1 MAVSLPRG
9 QLTSR
14 AGRVL
19 PIDTGAPGR
28 RSLWSSGGSER
39 PQQHPRVL
47 VSGSAPCPG
56 TGPGESATS
65 IPAESSGKGAGAID
79 HSPTAPTDLRT
90 VTSTRRTPSV
100 LCLGAGTPPGP
111 ADLTAWV
118 LRLFRP
124 SIPRLPVHSYSRALE
139 HSRCTRGRVPVPG
152 IPDTR
157 LLRLGRR
164 QSQPFAPGGLLAQS
178 GESDQAGPS
187 KTHEGSSYRD
197 LGDTRPLGT
206 RTSEPTR
213 PKVGGWGAHS
223 QPLGMGGT
231 TCVPAR
237 FPNPWMLLTRPQ
249 RHPPVAGS
257 GRRPRAEERLR
268 IHKTP
273 CLRRIYRGPSF
284 GNPCAVLEKQEEQ
297 ARARSARQAPG
308 GEPAFPARKRCHR
321 TRAAERPVG
330 IFVGW
335 CHGRAQGQSLIPRR
349 VSDGSRRWRQRAA
362 RPCPLALDPRNR
374 RSNLEEAGGGGG
386 GELAQAPR
394 ALGCWCPRTAEAPR
408 ACRRGPVCPPS
419 EARARAPCPAHP
431 VPERLPPP
439 RPTVRESAPVCSWG
453 LVSPHK
459 ARPIGGWGLPP
470 WFHLCLE
477 GPVPLRLAP
486 RFLS

>member
-28 RSLWSSGGSER
+28 RSLWSSGGSEQ
-39 PQQHPRVL
+39 PQQHPRAL
-47 VSGSAPCPG
+47 ASGSAPCPG

-124 SIPRLPVHSYSRALE
+124 SIPSLPVQSYSRALE
-139 HSRCTRGRVPVPG
+139 HSRCRRGRVPVPG

-157 LLRLGRR
+157 LLRLGCR

-178 GESDQAGPS
+178 GESDQARPS

-197 LGDTRPLGT
+197 LGDTRSLGT

-284 GNPCAVLEKQEEQ
+284 GNPVCGAGK
-297 ARARSARQAPG
+297 AGRASPRPERTPG
-308 GEPAFPARKRCHR
+308 PRWRAGLPSPETVPQDKGR
-321 TRAAERPVG
+321 RAA
-330 IFVGW
+330 GW
-335 CHGRAQGQSLIPRR
+335 YLCGVVSRQGPGS
-349 VSDGSRRWRQRAA
+349 VSDTETGIGRVQTM
-362 RPCPLALDPRNR
+362 
-374 RSNLEEAGGGGG
+374 
-386 GELAQAPR
+386 APTCSP
-394 ALGCWCPRTAEAPR
+394 A
-408 ACRRGPVCPPS
+408 VPPG
-419 EARARAPCPAHP
+419 A
-431 VPERLPPP
+431 
-439 RPTVRESAPVCSWG
+439 
-453 LVSPHK
+453 
-459 ARPIGGWGLPP
+459 
-470 WFHLCLE
+470 
-477 GPVPLRLAP
+477 
-486 RFLS
+486 